1 MTDAFDS
8 SPSMRALSEFRRE
21 LSAILP
27 SEVDLLSIERR
38 VHEVVN
44 ALGAE
49 LMATAMQRA
58 DAPEP
63 EVVIN
68 GEVWG
73 NRRTVKAT
81 YVTMFGPVELPRGT
95 FQRSGR
101 GKVAVP
107 MELRCAIVEGMYT
120 PRVARVMSRAV
131 GLMPSEEAE
140 GFLEEVG
147 VAKVSVS
154 TLHRVPRA
162 MAARYEAHRVEIEP
176 AVRQGDP
183 IPAGTAT
190 IQVALDGVMVPQD
203 GEYTR
208 PRGRKTDS
216 PEPPRHERRY
226 GPSAT
231 TATAANDRSSG
242 RPWHEAAVG
251 TVSFYDAEGHRLKT
265 TYLGEMP
272 VPEKAVLIQRLT
284 EETLAVVTER
294 PDVNVCFAS
303 DGAIPQWNALESIRA
318 ALPSAFSGHVMFLLD
333 LFHASEHLQK
343 AANAVYG
350 TESVEQKA
358 TARTARENWK
368 TILESYD
375 DGPRRVLKAL
385 RYQRDK
391 LSGKRRKDVSQV
403 IKYVALHAAAGR
415 LAYAEAERRHYPRGT
430 GVTEAAAKTLVGVRM
445 KRAGAR
451 YSQHGGQTI
460 LLFRSAVLSGRFHAL
475 SAHLEAT
482 YTASVVT
489 KNAA

>member
-1 MTDAFDS
+1 MTDAFES

-21 LSAILP
+21 LSAVVP
-27 SEVDLLSIERR
+27 QEVDLLSIERR
-38 VHEVVN
+38 VQELVN
-44 ALGAE
+44 AVGAE

-63 EVVIN
+63 EVVIH

-81 YVTMFGPVELPRGT
+81 YVTMFGPVEVPRGT
-95 FQRSGR
+95 YQRSGR

-107 MELRCAIVEGMYT
+107 MELRTAIVEGAYT

-140 GFLEEVG
+140 GFLDEVG

-162 MAARYEAHRVEIEP
+162 MAARFEAHRVEIEP

-216 PEPPRHERRY
+216 PEPPRHEQRY
-226 GPSAT
+226 GPST
-231 TATAANDRSSG
+231 MMATAANDRSSG

-272 VPEKAVLIQRLT
+272 VPEKAVLVRRLT
-284 EETLAVVTER
+284 EETLAVVTEQ

-303 DGAIPQWNALESIRA
+303 DGAIPQWNALGAIHA
-318 ALPSAFSGHVMFLLD
+318 ALPRSFTGHVMFLLD
-333 LFHASEHLQK
+333 LFHVTEHLQK
-343 AANAVYG
+343 AANAIYG
-350 TESVEQKA
+350 AASAEQRA
-358 TARTARENWK
+358 TARTASENWK
-368 TILESYD
+368 TILENHD

-391 LSGKRRKDVSQV
+391 LSAKRRKEVSQV
-403 IKYVALHAAAGR
+403 IKYIAQHAAADR
-415 LAYAEAERRHYPRGT
+415 MAYADAERRHYPRGT

-489 KNAA
+489 RSAA